1 MMKFIGS
8 GNIELSFMMISPSNE
23 GLENLALLSKTGCA
37 ILLNNYP
44 C

>member
-1 MMKFIGS
+1 MKFIGS

-23 GLENLALLSKTGCA
+23 GLENLALLSKTGFV
-37 ILLNNYP
+37 IFLNNYP